1 MSDGSRHWREA
12 MSSTLR
18 FKSWSHRARKLAV
31 LRGFGVVTVLL
42 VAQCVRLTSR
52 ILLQARQLVL
62 QMAAMSDEVE
72 QMGGRRR
79 RTAMLRVRVSEDVKR
94 AVDEVATARDL
105 DPSDIVREAVNRLL
119 AKQTTPQPQPEVA
132 S

>member
-1 MSDGSRHWREA
+1 
-12 MSSTLR
+12 
-18 FKSWSHRARKLAV
+18 
-31 LRGFGVVTVLL
+31 
-42 VAQCVRLTSR
+42 
-52 ILLQARQLVL
+52 
-62 QMAAMSDEVE
+62 MAAMSDEVE